1 MIPPFPQP
9 SRFAQPHLATT
20 RSRTVGAPRL
30 AAALA
35 VALFTGLAACASD
48 ADPEAAERAS
58 SASTSATFVGCRP
71 SPGECRASCP
81 DRRFRFVDPDALAAW
96 RARIGFVAASAPALG
111 LQVPDDAALAA
122 VLADACAGLTSFDEL
137 KKASLLDLL
146 DASVAAHRG
155 AIDRL
160 APRHVQLA
168 GRRRA
173 QVHYELDRPPW
184 VASRLQD
191 FLGLARGPAVADGRV
206 PLVLHLLAPNQ
217 RPVQVTQDLAGF
229 WVRHYPALRK
239 ELSRRCPRHAWPEDP
254 TALMPE

>member
-1 MIPPFPQP
+1 MLSERRYHI
-9 SRFAQPHLATT
+9 
-20 RSRTVGAPRL
+20 TVCRG
-30 AAALA
+30 
-35 VALFTGLAACASD
+35 
-48 ADPEAAERAS
+48 PEC
-58 SASTSATFVGCRP
+58 G
-71 SPGECRASCP
+71 
-81 DRRFRFVDPDALAAW
+81 DRRGSRALYEA
-96 RARIGFVAASAPALG
+96 FL
-111 LQVPDDAALAA
+111 
-122 VLADACAGLTSFDEL
+122 
-137 KKASLLDLL
+137 
-146 DASVAAHRG
+146 ASVAAHRG

-239 ELSRRCPRHAWPEDP
+239 ELSRRYPRHAWPEDP